1 MKQVAMSAFNLNGMV
16 FQRVF
21 LFKYIHR
28 FRYRLGLEL
37 ESIGKLLLAQ
47 ILELVWMQI
56 RNSWQLINL

>member
-1 MKQVAMSAFNLNGMV
+1 MKQVAMSTFNFNGMV

-28 FRYRLGLEL
+28 FRYWLGLEL

-47 ILELVWMQI
+47 ILELV
-56 RNSWQLINL
+56 